1 MLTPCLVI
9 IFSSQNSL
17 NRFLCCNFVSEDN
30 LKIGHIM
37 KNVNVRNYDLDSS
50 VGDFA
55 GTNGANF
62 TTQFRMINTY

>member
-1 MLTPCLVI
+1 
-9 IFSSQNSL
+9 
-17 NRFLCCNFVSEDN
+17 
-30 LKIGHIM
+30 M